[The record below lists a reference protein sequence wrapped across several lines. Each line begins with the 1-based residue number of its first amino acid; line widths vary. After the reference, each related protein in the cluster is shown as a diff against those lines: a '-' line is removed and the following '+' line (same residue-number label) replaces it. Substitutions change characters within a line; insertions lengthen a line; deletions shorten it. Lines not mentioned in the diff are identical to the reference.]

1 VESLVRYVVLSI
13 AASLLAFA
21 PATARAEC
29 SEGTT
34 LGYGCGNYTSSG
46 CCSGDVVLWCE
57 SGWACRLSCLTEP
70 VCGWNAAI
78 SRYDCGTSGDPAPDN
93 DPPMDC
99 LDHDGD
105 GWNPLQ
111 GDCDD
116 SDPNIHP
123 DAEERCDGMDNDCNG
138 NTDEGYDHDLDG
150 FYGDPECPGILDCDD
165 YHDTVYPGATEV
177 AYDGIDQDC
186 SGADLTDVDGDGH
199 DGGPDGD
206 DCSDGDPDVNPS
218 AAEDCNDGVD
228 NDCDGEAD
236 DFDDECGGVA
246 DDDVEGDDDDDVE
259 PSDDDDV
266 GVIVDPA
273 LYEPFGFGCKCRVG
287 SGPPVALAGLA
298 ALIALG
304 WVVRRRP

>member
-1 VESLVRYVVLSI
+1 
-13 AASLLAFA
+13 
-21 PATARAEC
+21 
-29 SEGTT
+29 
-34 LGYGCGNYTSSG
+34 
-46 CCSGDVVLWCE
+46 
-57 SGWACRLSCLTEP
+57 
-70 VCGWNAAI
+70 
-78 SRYDCGTSGDPAPDN
+78 
-93 DPPMDC
+93 MDC